1 MNNARAMWWMLATF
15 RLSVLSIILM
25 MSPMTTLAEKA
36 PGYENYKEGY
46 KGYLGDGIISGGER
60 STDELARAV
69 QNPIADL
76 ISVPFQNNTNF
87 NFGPRERTQNVLNIQ
102 PVIPVDIS
110 DEWLMI
116 TRTILPV
123 VSQPSLFR
131 GDDGRENGLGDTLFS
146 AFFSPKD
153 QERWLGGSWLWG
165 VGPALLLP
173 TSTDDALGPGE
184 WGAGPSVVFLTMPG
198 KWVIGSLFSNV
209 WSFSHDD
216 DDDKVNVFTWQPFV
230 NYNLHG
236 GWYLTTSPLITA
248 NWEADSD
255 NRWTVPVG
263 GGVGRIMRFGKQ
275 PVNLSLAG
283 YYNVEK
289 PDEIGPEWSL
299 RFTLQLLFP
308 RGG

>member
-69 QNPIADL
+69 QNPIADM

-153 QERWLGGSWLWG
+153 QERWLGGKLALGGRAGAAVADLHGRRAGAWG
-165 VGPALLLP
+165 VGCRTIRGVPDHAWQMGNRFPVQQCL
-173 TSTDDALGPGE
+173 
-184 WGAGPSVVFLTMPG
+184 
-198 KWVIGSLFSNV
+198 VI
-209 WSFSHDD
+209 
-216 DDDKVNVFTWQPFV
+216 
-230 NYNLHG
+230 
-236 GWYLTTSPLITA
+236 
-248 NWEADSD
+248 
-255 NRWTVPVG
+255 
-263 GGVGRIMRFGKQ
+263 
-275 PVNLSLAG
+275 LA
-283 YYNVEK
+283 
-289 PDEIGPEWSL
+289 
-299 RFTLQLLFP
+299 R
-308 RGG
+308 R